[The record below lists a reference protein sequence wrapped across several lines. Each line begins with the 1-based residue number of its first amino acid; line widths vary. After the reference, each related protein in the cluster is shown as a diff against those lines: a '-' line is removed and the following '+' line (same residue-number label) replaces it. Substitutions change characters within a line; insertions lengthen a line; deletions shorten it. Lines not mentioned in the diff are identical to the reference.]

1 MYKFLLAAPF
11 VVALAACQTT
21 SDQNIATGALTG
33 AAVGAIAS
41 DSDDRLEGAALGAAA
56 GAATGALVSAANQPR
71 TCIYRY
77 PNGTSYRAEC
87 PAGY

>member
-1 MYKFLLAAPF
+1 MYRLLLALPF
-11 VVALAACQTT
+11 ALGLAACQTT
-21 SDQNIATGALTG
+21 DQNIAPGALPG

-56 GAATGALVSAANQPR
+56 GAATGALVSAANQPKM
-71 TCIYRY
+71 CIYRY
-77 PNGTSYRAEC
+77 PDGRSYRAAG